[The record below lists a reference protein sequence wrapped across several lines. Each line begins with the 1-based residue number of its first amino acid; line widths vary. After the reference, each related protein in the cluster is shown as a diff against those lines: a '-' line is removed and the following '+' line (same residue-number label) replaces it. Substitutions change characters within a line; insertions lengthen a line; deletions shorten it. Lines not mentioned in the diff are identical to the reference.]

1 MEHSVSVPDPALV
14 SEAIVLWTGWGRKR
28 RPSRDEAALVEHFG
42 EPLALDLLP
51 VLRVLE
57 DDFYASTAHSTA
69 PTLAEMGDQAAAD
82 FRWLHPEVS
91 EDAVQALAWCYTFD
105 FK

>member
-1 MEHSVSVPDPALV
+1 MSDPVLV
-14 SEAIVLWTGWGRKR
+14 SEALVWWTGWGRKS
-28 RPSRDEAALVEHFG
+28 RPSRDPSSLIERFGGNAAV
-42 EPLALDLLP
+42 DLLA
-51 VLRVLE
+51 VVRTLE
-57 DDFYASTAHSTA
+57 EDFYRSEARHRA

-82 FRWLHPEVS
+82 FRRIHPEVS